1 MKGRNEGGAKLLPCD
16 RHDLACNNTAF
27 NRPSQIERGDGKVEC
42 VGASSKIREEGR
54 EERRKKRVW
63 RGCSREAGGD
73 HSVALKLQR
82 TGWREFVFVRLRR
95 HDEGHEDKEG

>member
-1 MKGRNEGGAKLLPCD
+1 
-16 RHDLACNNTAF
+16 
-27 NRPSQIERGDGKVEC
+27 
-42 VGASSKIREEGR
+42 
-54 EERRKKRVW
+54 VW